1 MKKLNHACKNSCSGW
16 NEGFKEGEYSV
27 LQQHESMSGKLE
39 IAIEALKFYSENDI
53 GTIDFN
59 FTDNGKIA
67 LKALKD
73 IGNLKDNKEK
83 NK

>member
-1 MKKLNHACKNSCSGW
+1 
-16 NEGFKEGEYSV
+16 
-27 LQQHESMSGKLE
+27 MSGKLE

-73 IGNLKDNKEK
+73 TANLKANNEK